1 MGNFSILGQNASFA
15 GFTEESEE
23 PLPEFFTDLN
33 IDQLIEKMGKGFE
46 PYDLKPFYYC
56 MPKGREDIM
65 YRQDVLRDMDAEME
79 TQITGFYR
87 AVKKAQ
93 NYEQYAEDIEHRES
107 SAHWHLLAAY
117 TYYQAFDTLMAFL
130 ETKETLSE
138 GWRQFYSLCQ
148 EQMERREFRENHDT
162 AVRLA
167 EELTKIRYT
176 IRIEE
181 DHVLILSQIIEEDY
195 VGDLCRRFSHI
206 IETPD
211 KLYNILPGSQH
222 STELEQRIMRYLKK
236 KWPGLFQE
244 MVRYQEKCPNF
255 FQEDI
260 LKFHKEIT
268 FYLSFLKFQ
277 HHMEDHQ
284 YSFCYPVF
292 DENDFDVQ
300 GGYDLALALK
310 NLETGKKTVAND
322 YCYRDKE
329 RFFVVTGPNQGGKTT
344 FGRSVGQ
351 LVYFSLMGLPVPA
364 EKAVLPLFSGLM
376 THFSVEESTESGRGK
391 LKEELV
397 RLSQMLEGRKKN
409 AFVVINEL
417 FTSAA
422 TYDAL
427 HMGKEVMKYF
437 LDDDCHGIYVTHIE
451 KLAEE
456 NDQIVSM
463 TASLLGK
470 DTRTYK
476 IERRKA
482 EGKGYVD
489 SIVEKYGLTYDE
501 IVRRLA
507 HA

>member
-1 MGNFSILGQNASFA
+1 MGNFSILGQM
-15 GFTEESEE
+15 TEEPEE
-23 PLPEFFTDLN
+23 PLPEFFADLN
-33 IDQLIEKMGKGFE
+33 IDQLVEKMGTGFE
-46 PYDLKPFYYC
+46 PYDLKTYYYR
-56 MPKGREDIM
+56 MPEGREDIL
-65 YRQDVLRDMDAEME
+65 YRQEVLRDMDEEME
-79 TQITGFYR
+79 TNITAFYR

-93 NYEQYAEDIEHRES
+93 NYEQYAADTENSES
-107 SAHWHLLAAY
+107 SAHWHLLAAH
-117 TYYQAFDTLMAFL
+117 TYYRALDALLEFLGTRDAMA
-130 ETKETLSE
+130 E
-138 GWRQFYSLCQ
+138 GWKQFYALCQ
-148 EQMERREFRENHDT
+148 EQMEKAGFQENHD
-162 AVRLA
+162 AALRLT
-167 EELTKIRYT
+167 EELANIRYT
-176 IRIEE
+176 LRLEE
-181 DHVLILSQIIEEDY
+181 DHLLILPQVAEEDY

-211 KLYNILPGSQH
+211 KLYNILPGSQD
-222 STELEQRIMRYLKK
+222 STELERRILRHLKK
-236 KWPGLFQE
+236 RQPKLFRE
-244 MVRYQEKCPNF
+244 MVRYQEKCPVF
-255 FQEDI
+255 FQEEI
-260 LKFHKEIT
+260 MKFHEEVT
-268 FYLSFLKFQ
+268 FYLAFLKFR
-277 HHMEDHQ
+277 HDMEEHG
-284 YSFCYPVF
+284 YAFCEPDF
-292 DENDFDVQ
+292 DENKFDVA

-310 NLETGKKTVAND
+310 NTESGTETVAND
-322 YCYRDKE
+322 YDYRDTE

-344 FGRSVGQ
+344 FARSVGQ

-397 RLSQMLEGRKKN
+397 RLAGMLDGRKKK

-427 HMGKEVMKYF
+427 RMGKEVMKYF
-437 LDDDCHGIYVTHIE
+437 LDDGCHGIYVTHIE

-456 NDQIVSM
+456 DGQIVSM
-463 TASLLGK
+463 TASLSGK

-476 IERRKA
+476 IERNKA

-489 SIVEKYGLTYDE
+489 SIVDKYGLTYVE